1 MVSRP
6 YKCSHGL
13 PPRLKDMAI
22 IDIAQENLMKLE
34 QIRKVV
40 HVEDGVDS
48 SIDEILSRVLSFY
61 RMFVPYD

>member
-1 MVSRP
+1 
-6 YKCSHGL
+6 
-13 PPRLKDMAI
+13 MAI

-40 HVEDGVDS
+40 YVEDGIDS

>member
-1 MVSRP
+1 
-6 YKCSHGL
+6 
-13 PPRLKDMAI
+13 LKDMAI

-40 HVEDGVDS
+40 HIEDGVDS

>member
-1 MVSRP
+1 VVSWP
-6 YKCSHGL
+6 YKGSYGL

-40 HVEDGVDS
+40 HIEDGVDS